1 MDEPSP
7 ATLTQEFRTAIKKEA
22 VAQTVKWGGVGLV
35 TLLGLAV
42 TGWWLVLEPWLAQR
56 LGAVP
61 KNAVMAFA
69 PEIGKCPPGWTEF
82 SDAVGRTIVGKGTHF
97 TDTDPKLQ
105 LDAKGRHLTLS
116 SWPHGGEFLA
126 ANLIGEVPPAND
138 FGKMNIVP
146 WIALRFC
153 KRD

>member
-1 MDEPSP
+1 MDEPPP

-22 VAQTVKWGGVGLV
+22 VAQTVKWGVVGLV

-42 TGWWLVLEPWLAQR
+42 TGWWFVLEPWLAQR

-69 PEIGKCPPGWTEF
+69 PEIGQCPPGWTEF

-97 TDTDPKLQ
+97 TPNSKLEF
-105 LDAKGRHLTLS
+105 DAKGRSLTLP

-126 ANLIGEVPPAND
+126 ADLTGVVPPAND
-138 FGKMNIVP
+138 LGKMNIVP

-153 KRD
+153 KKD